1 MNSFSVK
8 YLIFSILSISA
19 LAFMIFNVN
28 PEAAGTFKIILFFT
42 LIFMSI
48 FSVGTFIA
56 LNVRKISAYTISPA
70 ASLREGFLVGLLVFL
85 MAFLS
90 SVGLLGIWDAAFL
103 IIVFF
108 LIEILMLA
116 KKGNKYEGR
125 RIN

>member
-8 YLIFSILSISA
+8 YLVFSVLSISA

-28 PEAAGTFKIILFFT
+28 PEMAGTFKILLFFG
-42 LIFMSI
+42 LILASF
-48 FSVGTFIA
+48 FSVATFVIY
-56 LNVRKISAYTISPA
+56 NIRKLATYTISGLV
-70 ASLREGFLVGLLVFL
+70 SLREGFLIGLLVL
-85 MAFLS
+85 LLAFLS

-103 IIVFF
+103 VIVFL

-125 RIN
+125 RSV